1 MKVVAQAPAGRVELA
16 TQVPALI
23 EPSTSVMARSRPAT
37 AAVTV
42 VAAKV
47 PSYRTVKVKMVRVDP
62 EAGVTVGSARSLLP
76 ADARGGAPESAAT
89 SRKATIAPR
98 ISRMPRA
105 RSRAF
110 AFGSHWGRCARGRDA
125 HPIGAGR
132 RWRAREAGTPPRGRP
147 AVLPARR
154 RCRTRPQPPDR
165 TASRRSLAARR
176 APPRA

>member
-16 TQVPALI
+16 AQVPALI

-42 VAAKV
+42 VAAKA

-62 EAGVTVGSARSLLP
+62 DVGVTVGSARSLLP
-76 ADARGGAPESAAT
+76 ADARDGAPESAAST
-89 SRKATIAPR
+89 SKATIAAR

-110 AFGSHWGRCARGRDA
+110 ASGSHSGQCARARDGRSEE
-125 HPIGAGR
+125 H
-132 RWRAREAGTPPRGRP
+132 T
-147 AVLPARR
+147 
-154 RCRTRPQPPDR
+154 
-165 TASRRSLAARR
+165 
-176 APPRA
+176 